1 MKAVFIEDAGGVKI
15 SVYWCHYILAA
26 ACNLKVLIERGPFL
40 IHWFYNF
47 PRLQIC
53 KTCGVL
59 LAGGERAGGQGGQGD
74 GTGQLIISFGGLGKV
89 GLVPP
94 RVFSLKRPT
103 AGVWA
108 F

>member
-1 MKAVFIEDAGGVKI
+1 M
-15 SVYWCHYILAA
+15 
-26 ACNLKVLIERGPFL
+26 
-40 IHWFYNF
+40 
-47 PRLQIC
+47 
-53 KTCGVL
+53 L
-59 LAGGERAGGQGGQGD
+59 LPGGERTGGQGGQGEQGD
-74 GTGQLIISFGGLGKV
+74 GTRQLIISFGGLGKV